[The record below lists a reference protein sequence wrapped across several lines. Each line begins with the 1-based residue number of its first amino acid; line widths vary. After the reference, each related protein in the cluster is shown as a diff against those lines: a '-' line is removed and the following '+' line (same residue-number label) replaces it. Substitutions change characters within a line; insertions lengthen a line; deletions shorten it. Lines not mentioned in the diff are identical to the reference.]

1 MTGQFSGLYSP
12 GQLTNILKFVWV
24 AETSPFNKGTRDMN
38 SVKIISLF
46 AKLFIST
53 IWKQILTS
61 FLLFTP
67 VFPPPLKPKDI
78 NT

>member
-1 MTGQFSGLYSP
+1 MTGQFSRLYSP

-24 AETSPFNKGTRDMN
+24 VEISPFNKGTRNMKG
-38 SVKIISLF
+38 VKIISVF
-46 AKLFIST
+46 AKLFISM

-61 FLLFTP
+61 FFLFTP

-78 NT
+78 